1 MITDKFSNYAGPY
14 KNDIVKV
21 VEFMNQGEGSDC
33 SMLIDV
39 LSKSDLQRNQHFA
52 DDHPEIAEAIGY
64 AKTK

>member
-1 MITDKFSNYAGPY
+1 
-14 KNDIVKV
+14 
-21 VEFMNQGEGSDC
+21 MNQGEGSDC